1 MVWKVLCCWA
11 PEERA
16 LNSSWEYVCFSLRT
30 SQRQQQKIG
39 FDENKWNSAAR
50 KPNTEGTRPA
60 KAALDLLPLG
70 HGDSAAISC
79 PFLSL
84 LIGLLPPTL
93 KKELILKKMLTI
105 LF

>member
-1 MVWKVLCCWA
+1 MKT
-11 PEERA
+11 
-16 LNSSWEYVCFSLRT
+16 NGT
-30 SQRQQQKIG
+30 QQP
-39 FDENKWNSAAR
+39 R
-50 KPNTEGTRPA
+50 KPNTEGTGPA

-84 LIGLLPPTL
+84 IGLLPPTL